1 VDKAHVTQANDWE
14 NASSEELEAELANYH
29 QDWMQKHL
37 HSNNL
42 KLVNASTLEEA

>member
-1 VDKAHVTQANDWE
+1 MDKSHVTQTNDWE
-14 NASSEELEAELANYH
+14 TATTEEIETELASYH
-29 QDWMQKHL
+29 QEWMDKHL